1 MNVRKFSKQEI
12 EKGKVSVSRS
22 TDVSVLQGE
31 VRCFAGTRPA
41 TWRSKCHNSCD
52 GGSTCCTS
60 DSSRRNHQ
68 FTSARKSELLKSRVT
83 LPTRGGNDRGETSTQ
98 AVLIVPVV
106 LSLLF
111 VSAHLAVLSHA
122 SHIAQL
128 AAQRGA
134 QTAATADGSTEIMQ
148 LAQVQSQRTVADM
161 GGHVVGL
168 PRVISAPR
176 IMGMTVELSVN
187 GIVPF
192 LPTHVTRTA
201 WVSKEEFLM
210 EQDR

>member
-1 MNVRKFSKQEI
+1 MNVRKFSKQE
-12 EKGKVSVSRS
+12 EKRGKVNVNHS

-31 VRCFAGTRPA
+31 IRCFARTRPA
-41 TWRSKCHNSCD
+41 TRRSQRNNCGD
-52 GGSTCCTS
+52 GSSTCCIS
-60 DSSRRNHQ
+60 DSRRRDHQ
-68 FTSARKSELLKSRVT
+68 HASARKGELLKSRVT
-83 LPTRGGNDRGETSTQ
+83 LPTRGGSDRGETSTQ

-111 VSAHLAVLSHA
+111 MSAHLAVLSHA
-122 SHIAQL
+122 SHVAQL

-134 QTAATADGSTEIMQ
+134 QIAAGAYGSPEIMQ
-148 LAQVQSQRTVADM
+148 MAQVQSQQTVADL
-161 GGHVVGL
+161 GGNIVGL
-168 PRVISAPR
+168 PQVLSSSRMTA
-176 IMGMTVELSVN
+176 MTVELSVD

-201 WVSKEEFLM
+201 WVSKEEFVL